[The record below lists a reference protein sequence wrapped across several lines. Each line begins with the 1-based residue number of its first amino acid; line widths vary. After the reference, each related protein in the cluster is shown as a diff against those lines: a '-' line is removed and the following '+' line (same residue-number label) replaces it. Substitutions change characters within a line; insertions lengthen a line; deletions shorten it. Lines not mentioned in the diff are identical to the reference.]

1 MRMPAHQCN
10 SAFSHKDVIVVGVI
24 VCMLGALAFPAV
36 QAARESARKMS
47 CGNNLKQLGLGMH
60 NYHDTYRRF
69 PSGWLAA
76 HPDDP
81 SGADSWAWSVMLIPF
96 LE

>member
-1 MRMPAHQCN
+1 
-10 SAFSHKDVIVVGVI
+10 
-24 VCMLGALAFPAV
+24 
-36 QAARESARKMS
+36 
-47 CGNNLKQLGLGMH
+47 MH

-81 SGADSWAWSVMLIPF
+81 SGADSWAWSVMAHSKTKNR
-96 LE
+96 EVQ